1 MRRLLAIAA
10 IASLPASAA
19 AESVVVTAARM
30 VDVLAGRVIEEPVVV
45 ITNGRIASVVGR
57 GGARPVIPP
66 GAARIDLPGK
76 TILPG
81 LIDMHVH
88 LAGTPLIGGRRRLDY
103 TDSFWATLGVP
114 NAKSMLDAGFT
125 TVRNLGAGEYAD
137 VALKQGIEGGF
148 FPGPRIVPA
157 AYSFGAT
164 GGHCGGGNGLPPS
177 LSKAVE
183 RGVNGPDAVRTQV
196 RENRK
201 FGAEVIKVC
210 ATGGVFSRNTDPGAQ
225 QMSEAE
231 LRAAAEEAHMLGM
244 KVAAHAHGAPGIKA
258 ALRAGI
264 DTIEHA
270 SLVDDEGIRLAK
282 EKGAFF
288 SMDIFNTEYT
298 QSEGKK
304 NGVDEEN
311 LQKDRDVA
319 DIQRNN
325 FRKAHQAGVKMVFGS
340 DAGVMPHATAA
351 GQFRIMTQ
359 YGMTAM
365 EAIQSATRNA
375 AQALG
380 REKDVG
386 AIAPGRYGDI
396 IAVDGDPLADI
407 RQLEDVD
414 VVIKGGRVVKNER

>member
-1 MRRLLAIAA
+1 MKKLFAAALAVAA
-10 IASLPASAA
+10 PAPAF
-19 AESVVVTAARM
+19 AESVVVTADRM
-30 VDVLAGRVIEEPVVV
+30 IDVLAGRMVEEPVIV
-45 ITNGRIASVVGR
+45 ITDGRIASVVGR
-57 GGARPVIPP
+57 GGARPVIPA
-66 GAARIDLPGK
+66 GAKRIDLPGM
-76 TILPG
+76 TLLPG

-88 LAGTPLIGGRRRLDY
+88 LASTPVIGGRRRLDY

-137 VALKQGIEGGF
+137 IALKQGIEGGF

-183 RGVNGPDAVRTQV
+183 RGVNGPEAVRTQI

-225 QMSEAE
+225 QMTEAE

-244 KVAAHAHGAPGIKA
+244 KIAAHAHGTPGIKA

-282 EKGAFF
+282 ERGAFF

-340 DAGVMPHATAA
+340 DAGVMPHGTAA

-359 YGMTAM
+359 YGMTPI

-380 REKDVG
+380 RERDVG
-386 AIAPGRYGDI
+386 AIVVGRYGDM
-396 IAVDGDPLADI
+396 IAVNGNPLVDI

-414 VVIKGGRVVKNER
+414 VVIKGGKLVKDAR